1 MTSPSPIQ
9 IYTDGA
15 CSGNPG
21 PGGWAAIV
29 IPSEGAEPV
38 ELSGLA
44 GGAILK
50 RVLPLIGGL
59 IILLVVLRRLRK

>member
-1 MTSPSPIQ
+1 MRKI
-9 IYTDGA
+9 DGPA
-15 CSGNPG
+15 
-21 PGGWAAIV
+21 
-29 IPSEGAEPV
+29 AEPV

-59 IILLVVLRRLRK
+59 VILCVVLRRLRK